1 LFDNIPNK
9 TNYIEALMRRYGK
22 TFQQD
27 ERVVESGSKERS
39 LYFIVDGTIH
49 LMQSNQIKRILQSG
63 EYFGEISILSNQP
76 ATMDAIVVSKSAQI
90 LVIYAE
96 NIDTMLLEDPNIAMQ
111 LLKHMANRI
120 QGT

>member
-1 LFDNIPNK
+1 
-9 TNYIEALMRRYGK
+9 
-22 TFQQD
+22 
-27 ERVVESGSKERS
+27 
-39 LYFIVDGTIH
+39 
-49 LMQSNQIKRILQSG
+49 
-63 EYFGEISILSNQP
+63 
-76 ATMDAIVVSKSAQI
+76 MDAIVVSKSAQI